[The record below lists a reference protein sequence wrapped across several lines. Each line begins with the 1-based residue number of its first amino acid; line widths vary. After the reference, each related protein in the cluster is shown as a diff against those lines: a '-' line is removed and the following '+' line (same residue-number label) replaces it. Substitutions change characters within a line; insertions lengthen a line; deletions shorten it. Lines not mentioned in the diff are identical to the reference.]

1 MCTAYLRPFQRV
13 NCSLWRSRSCEKS
26 DLWGPHPSSVS
37 PGHFRLGSL
46 ASCSTAHYAEVRAK
60 RHTVHNDLRLSYAP
74 GLQAGATSC
83 EAAQGACRQALA
95 MRPAPV
101 QASRGVPLG
110 CHVFKKHVPAQ
121 VRACGAAGMRKR
133 WLDSFASRGITIRAR
148 FEHCARQARCRA
160 ATSSAVSTYLE
171 SITIADFALVAQQT
185 CQFGPGLT
193 VISGE
198 SGSGKS
204 VLLAAFNMIL
214 GGQASSD
221 LVRSPSDLAGTHVEL
236 RGCAQVQR
244 MLDRARPLN
253 CIRNVRRDKPPV
265 MGTCVQ
271 QCWMC

>member
-1 MCTAYLRPFQRV
+1 
-13 NCSLWRSRSCEKS
+13 
-26 DLWGPHPSSVS
+26 
-37 PGHFRLGSL
+37 
-46 ASCSTAHYAEVRAK
+46 
-60 RHTVHNDLRLSYAP
+60 
-74 GLQAGATSC
+74 
-83 EAAQGACRQALA
+83 
-95 MRPAPV
+95 MRPARI

-110 CHVFKKHVPAQ
+110 CHVSAKHVPAQ
-121 VRACGAAGMRKR
+121 VWACGATRTRKG
-133 WLDSFASRGITIRAR
+133 WLDRFASQGITIRAR
-148 FEHCARQARCRA
+148 FEHHGQTRCRA
-160 ATSSAVSTYLE
+160 ATSSAASTYLE
-171 SITIADFALVAQQT
+171 SITIADFALVARQT

-204 VLLAAFNMIL
+204 ILLAAFNMIL

-221 LVRSPSDLAGTHVEL
+221 MVRSPSDVAGTHVEL